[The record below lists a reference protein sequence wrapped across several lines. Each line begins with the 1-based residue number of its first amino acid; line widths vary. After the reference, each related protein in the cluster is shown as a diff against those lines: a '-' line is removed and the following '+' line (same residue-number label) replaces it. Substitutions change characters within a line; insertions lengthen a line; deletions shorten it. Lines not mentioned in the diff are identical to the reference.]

1 MNTMPIV
8 PAPVPGDDAAI
19 IPSVIHVPV
28 LEETVIPP
36 VQVGRE
42 GNAERALDIVDNH
55 LPKVSVSLQFGD
67 STLFFESRF
76 PADQLPAVTEIVTS
90 VLISSGD
97 PDATVSING
106 VKIELGILR
115 RPPVIDLPNSDPH
128 IAEMIR
134 RNQWAFMLGNAR
146 WEIGMT
152 FLFGDERVSFYACIA
167 SHLTPVAFI
176 TAKKCLIT
184 PGYFASYKVL

>member
-1 MNTMPIV
+1 
-8 PAPVPGDDAAI
+8 
-19 IPSVIHVPV
+19 
-28 LEETVIPP
+28 
-36 VQVGRE
+36 
-42 GNAERALDIVDNH
+42 
-55 LPKVSVSLQFGD
+55 VSVSFQFGD

-152 FLFGDERVSFYACIA
+152 FLFGDERVSFYARFA
-167 SHLTPVAFI
+167 SHLTPIAFI
-176 TAKKCLIT
+176 TAKNILSLLAT
-184 PGYFASYKVL
+184 LNPNEEPRYYLQQVEPNMGDWRYNNWHYNH